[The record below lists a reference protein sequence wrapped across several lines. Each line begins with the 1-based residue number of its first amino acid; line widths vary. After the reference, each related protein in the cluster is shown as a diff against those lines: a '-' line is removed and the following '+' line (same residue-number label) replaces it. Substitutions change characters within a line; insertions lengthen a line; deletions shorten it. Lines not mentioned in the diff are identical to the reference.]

1 MKAIALQRKTFFIS
15 ISLWCILTTDAQ
27 GHLIIIGKGSDL
39 FRLNTYFL
47 LDFGDLKLLDEKENQ
62 PCMAR
67 KNVKE

>member
-47 LDFGDLKLLDEKENQ
+47 LFFGDLLFIRRWYF
-62 PCMAR
+62 P
-67 KNVKE
+67 